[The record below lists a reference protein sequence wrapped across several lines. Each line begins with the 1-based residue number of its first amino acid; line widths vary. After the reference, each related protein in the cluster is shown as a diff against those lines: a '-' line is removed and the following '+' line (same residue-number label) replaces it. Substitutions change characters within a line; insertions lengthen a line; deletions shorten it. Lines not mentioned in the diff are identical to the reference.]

1 MVATILAT
9 AKITLGVLS
18 VLVIGEML
26 MLVVEE

>member
-26 MLVVEE
+26 MLVVD